1 MSEREKN
8 ELVQLVDTMV
18 AYSVTYKNTK
28 FEPQERANGSI
39 VPMDIP
45 SLSFDPPIND
55 IISFKVLPNFFFFFF
70 SQFSHFSLYLTKM
83 LMSGLS
89 IRAHWSLFG
98 HETGLGARGEQ

>member
-39 VPMDIP
+39 PKSCYHRWGLEM
-45 SLSFDPPIND
+45 
-55 IISFKVLPNFFFFFF
+55 
-70 SQFSHFSLYLTKM
+70 Y
-83 LMSGLS
+83 SGL
-89 IRAHWSLFG
+89 
-98 HETGLGARGEQ
+98 

>member
-55 IISFKVLPNFFFFFF
+55 IISFKVLPNLYFYFYFH
-70 SQFSHFSLYLTKM
+70 SSLFSHC
-83 LMSGLS
+83 
-89 IRAHWSLFG
+89 A
-98 HETGLGARGEQ
+98 